1 MCERFS
7 DLRCREVINVCDGSR
22 LGYTSDLE
30 LELEAG
36 RVVALIVPGPG
47 RFFGLFG
54 CKEEYVITWRCIC
67 KMGDD
72 IILVDAVL
80 DECRRSREKRG
91 FKW

>member
-7 DLRCREVINVCDGSR
+7 ALRCREVINVCDGSR
-22 LGYTSDLE
+22 LGYVSDLE
-30 LELEAG
+30 VDLETG
-36 RVVALIVPGPG
+36 RVLALIVPGPG

-54 CKEEYVITWRCIC
+54 CREEYVLPWRCIC
-67 KMGDD
+67 KLGDD

-80 DECRRSREKRG
+80 DECRRTREKQG